1 MIVIEFIIFVVSSG
15 VFYRQSFHHRIWAVI
30 IAGAVAT
37 GSSLLFF
44 YDLYEKLEAKP
55 QAPVVKL
62 VKVNVPVVQHVSRPP
77 ALSKPQDCRDHYPF
91 FARVLGQEG
100 TTELA
105 YTVLAAGT
113 VCGVKVTKSSDS
125 DRLDNAAVECVSQW
139 HYRPAIK
146 DDQTVDA
153 PMTVKV
159 DWKLD
164 DGDADKSVD
173 ANKKAETAGP

>member
-44 YDLYEKLEAKP
+44 YDLYEKMEAKP
-55 QAPVVKL
+55 QAPVVK
-62 VKVNVPVVQHVSRPP
+62 VVRVNVPVIQHVSRPP
-77 ALSKPQDCRDHYPF
+77 SLSKPETCRDNYPF

-105 YTVLAAGT
+105 LKVMADGT
-113 VCGVKVTKSSDS
+113 VSDVKVSKSSGS
-125 DRLDNAAVECVSQW
+125 DRLDDAAVDCVSAW

-146 DDQTVDA
+146 DDQTIDA

-159 DWKLD
+159 NWKLGED
-164 DGDADKSVD
+164 DEKADADKKP
-173 ANKKAETAGP
+173 ANNDKQ